1 MASGDARGR
10 APRARHKLR
19 PAAASRA
26 GDPRAWRT
34 LARARRG
41 HRGARP
47 CRSPGRLAV
56 AARLPLPRPLRVGH
70 HHGNGARRVSLRR
83 QRRPRVHRH
92 AGRVR
97 RSQSRR
103 AASLA
108 RALDGRGEPRCARAA
123 RRRRGAAGTERPPG
137 RRPRGARRRLCR
149 RWRALPPRLRRADAA
164 RRRSGAARPLADHE
178 RGGHRALRRLPP
190 RRHAYPPLRDD
201 LRARRCAACRGAGP
215 RRMPG
220 STRPRPRGL
229 RRPRSAAALPL
240 TASAPA
246 CLRGPPPYAR
256 PMRAQAA
263 AVVEPGMPNVG
274 PPLILRLDGMVAARR
289 ERLPGAFTVVS
300 LGLLDGRR
308 EARRWLAVTEARTIG
323 GDNALLGRDVLER
336 VAPLDPNFLV
346 VGPPV
351 LLARLRKAPPGTR
364 LRLEGLV
371 SVMSRTWLLRDVRV
385 LPAPP
390 G

>member
-1 MASGDARGR
+1 MR
-10 APRARHKLR
+10 AQ
-19 PAAASRA
+19 AAV
-26 GDPRAWRT
+26 
-34 LARARRG
+34 LA
-41 HRGARP
+41 
-47 CRSPGRLAV
+47 LV
-56 AARLPLPRPLRVGH
+56 L
-70 HHGNGARRVSLRR
+70 
-83 QRRPRVHRH
+83 
-92 AGRVR
+92 
-97 RSQSRR
+97 
-103 AASLA
+103 
-108 RALDGRGEPRCARAA
+108 
-123 RRRRGAAGTERPPG
+123 AAG
-137 RRPRGARRRLCR
+137 
-149 RWRALPPRLRRADAA
+149 
-164 RRRSGAARPLADHE
+164 
-178 RGGHRALRRLPP
+178 
-190 RRHAYPPLRDD
+190 
-201 LRARRCAACRGAGP
+201 
-215 RRMPG
+215 
-220 STRPRPRGL
+220 
-229 RRPRSAAALPL
+229 
-240 TASAPA
+240 
-246 CLRGPPPYAR
+246 
-256 PMRAQAA
+256 QAA